1 MGADET
7 PSAPDPLAWFGAV
20 AVFDRMLRDIEAGRR
35 GVIDAT
41 KRIGGGSDEI
51 EKRIL
56 GR

>member
-20 AVFDRMLRDIEAGRR
+20 AVFDRMLRDIEAGKR